1 MHGIGRFDPGKFEKS
16 RRKVDV
22 YAQVGVY
29 RTGFDQT
36 GIADEKRHAD
46 GGLENQALVVKSVLT
61 EPIPLIGGVDHD
73 RVLGQLFLIQIIKDS
88 LQVVVIAGHASGV
101 LVDHVLVSDANFVLV
116 ALRIVFP
123 HPVGGFIPQVTIVVG
138 IALGLL
144 FGLPPSRLIKL
155 GPPQKLLLEIGIAA
169 ARNLRKEKEAPGA
182 ATSANRLS

>member
-1 MHGIGRFDPGKFEKS
+1 MAPISWLFSFEHGDKTASLHGIGRFDPGKFEKS
-16 RRKVDV
+16 RREVDV

-61 EPIPLIGGVDHD
+61 EPISLIGDVDHD

-88 LQVVVIAGHASGV
+88 LQVVVIAGHASDV

-123 HPVGGFIPQVTIVVG
+123 HPVGGFVPQVAIVG

-144 FGLPPSRLIKL
+144 VRV
-155 GPPQKLLLEIGIAA
+155 
-169 ARNLRKEKEAPGA
+169 APE
-182 ATSANRLS
+182 